1 MGLVTK
7 NNGILK
13 KSVTISGH
21 RTSITLEPEFWDALK
36 HIAQSQ
42 KQSLNALVTHID
54 EKRLSR
60 NLSSALRVYILQNYQ
75 EKNRRK

>member
-1 MGLVTK
+1 LGLVTK